1 MNCPHCDSKCT
12 PKLKLK
18 TRLGY
23 LQFRCPDCSK
33 QFNERTGTPYNYIEY
48 PTEVVTLAVYL
59 YYRFRNSLD
68 NVVELMA
75 MRGFDLSHQTIYNW
89 AHRFGVEMAKQFR
102 ENRKGKSGA
111 KWHVDPTY
119 VRVEGRWCYLYRAI
133 DKEGNLVD
141 VYLSDVR
148 DQSAAERVFMQAE
161 NTTGITPDQITTDKE
176 SALATAIDEV
186 FGNGARHRTCKYL
199 NNRLEAH
206 HCQTKS
212 RLSPMKGF
220 KNIFSAVRFCTTF
233 EEVRQFF
240 RMPSPR
246 SQGIGPNVSKIQK
259 FFHIAMLV
267 A

>member
-1 MNCPHCDSKCT
+1 MNCPHCDSKRT
-12 PKLKLK
+12 SKLKLK
-18 TRLGY
+18 TRLDY
-23 LQFRCPDCSK
+23 LQFRCCDCSK
-33 QFNERTGTPYNYIEY
+33 QYNERTGTPYNYIEY

-59 YYRFRNSLD
+59 YYRFRNSLG

-89 AHRFGVEMAKQFR
+89 AHRFGVELAKEFR
-102 ENRKGKSGA
+102 KFRHGKSGP

-119 VRVEGRWCYLYRAI
+119 IRVEGRWCYLYRAI

-148 DQSAAERVFMQAE
+148 DQAA
-161 NTTGITPDQITTDKE
+161 
-176 SALATAIDEV
+176 AIDEV
-186 FGNGARHRTCKYL
+186 FGNGSKHRTCKYL
-199 NNRLEAH
+199 NNRLESH

-220 KNIFSAVRFCTTF
+220 KNIFSALIFCTTF
-233 EEVRQFF
+233 EEVHQFF